1 MLKYKNEV
9 CILKTDILDN
19 LIIKKFYSASSVY
32 TEKNVK
38 MKRENRS
45 CWAVVI
51 KYEGETIYY
60 THKKS
65 YVSNI
70 SNMVI
75 LPKGCS
81 YKWHCTKPGFF
92 SIIEFDSDMICD
104 EIFSFPV
111 KDGEK
116 FLKMFKELELK
127 RTLRKP
133 MYELESI
140 RDCYSI
146 ILKLTQTKENKY
158 FPTYK
163 HQKIAAAMDYIAKNY
178 NKEITNDSLAE
189 ITGFST
195 VYFRKLFTEIYGVSP
210 ITYVHNLR
218 IKKAKEM
225 LKSDYGSITDI
236 AKSLGYLNIY
246 EFSKDFKNHT
256 GLPPSKWSGK

>member
-1 MLKYKNEV
+1 M
-9 CILKTDILDN
+9 
-19 LIIKKFYSASSVY
+19 Y
-32 TEKNVK
+32 TGKDVK
-38 MKRENRS
+38 AKRVNRP
-45 CWAVVI
+45 CWAIVI

-60 THKKS
+60 AYEKS

-70 SNMVI
+70 SNVII

-81 YKWHCTKPGFF
+81 YEWQCTKPGYF
-92 SIIEFDSDMICD
+92 SIIEFDSDIKYGGIC
-104 EIFSFPV
+104 SFPV
-111 KDGEK
+111 RDGEK
-116 FLKMFKELELK
+116 ILKMFKELELK
-127 RTLRKP
+127 GTSRKP
-133 MYELESI
+133 MYKPESI

-146 ILKLTQTKENKY
+146 ILKLTQVKENRY

-163 HQKIAAAMDYIAKNY
+163 QEKIALAMDYIVKNY
-178 NKEITNDSLAE
+178 NREIRNDSLAE

-210 ITYVHNLR
+210 ITYVHKLR

-236 AKSLGYLNIY
+236 AKSLGYLNVY

-256 GLPPSKWSGK
+256 GIPPSKWNDTSPF